1 MTDGGAVGF
10 RPVTEGWRLPGDDTP
25 LTGQRAAELIR
36 QRVERGLSETW
47 LQHDQGPLLAVI
59 SNGTRALVMLLDEP
73 DDVGMH
79 AVDPVATGRENGYIL
94 ANGQHDTYDNRD
106 TLPLGEALRVAQHIV
121 EQGRPPAN
129 TTWQAD
135 R

>member
-1 MTDGGAVGF
+1 
-10 RPVTEGWRLPGDDTP
+10 
-25 LTGQRAAELIR
+25 
-36 QRVERGLSETW
+36 
-47 LQHDQGPLLAVI
+47 
-59 SNGTRALVMLLDEP
+59 MLLDEP

-79 AVDPVATGRENGYIL
+79 AVDPAATDRENGYIL

-129 TTWQAD
+129 TTWQVD